1 MTAVNT
7 AAVNTTCPYCGVG
20 CGVRA
25 QVQGEGVTVS
35 GDPQHP
41 ANLGRLCIKG
51 SRLGDTLD
59 LSGRLLH
66 PMLGDRCVSWDQ
78 ALDAA
83 AGGLQQV
90 IRTHGPQAVAFYG
103 SGQLLT
109 EDYYVA
115 NKLMKGFIGAGNMDT
130 NSRLCMA
137 SAVAGYK
144 RALGADWVPCRYR
157 DLEQTDLV
165 LLVGSNAA
173 WAHPVLYQRLAEAKR
188 QRPQMQVVLIDPR
201 ATASAD
207 LADRHLALQ
216 PGSDIALFNGLL
228 HWLHQH
234 DALDQAF
241 LQQHTTGA
249 DAALAAAAGW
259 DLARVSRETGL
270 SPDALTAFF
279 HQVAQAPRMMTLFSM
294 GINQSSAGTDQVN
307 AITNLHLATG
317 RINTPGNGPFS
328 LTGQPNAM
336 GGREVGGL
344 ANQLAA
350 HMGFSAE
357 EVDRVGRF
365 WGSDNV
371 TPGPGLNA
379 TALFDALAD
388 GRIKAVWIMG
398 TNPLVSLPDADR
410 ARQALAGCPLVIV
423 SEVMQETDTAAL
435 AHIRLPALAWGEK
448 EGTVT
453 NSERT
458 ISRQR
463 AFLPPPGEARGDWW
477 IVSQVAQ
484 RLGFGA
490 AFAYT
495 HPHQI
500 FCEHAALSGFENQG
514 QRAFDISALATLT
527 QEQYQQLTPQ
537 RWPLPALPRQARA
550 FWHADD
556 KARLL
561 VVQPPVLPELTGYP
575 LTLNSGRIRDQWHT
589 MTRTGKA
596 AALMRHTPEPVC
608 VLHPA
613 DMADMA
619 EGDIVCVTSPRGWL
633 LARATT
639 DNGQL
644 RGSVFVP
651 MHWNRQFSAQ
661 ARVNALVEARV
672 DPVSGQPQSKQ
683 TPVRVARWPAAWQGE
698 LFLRGEGAPP
708 PDVGYWS
715 RVTQPGVSD
724 FILADRTPLAEP
736 EAWLQALC
744 GGGLL
749 LQQAFMGAAR
759 HLLGWRD
766 GELQA
771 ALYLHP
777 QRLPGLD
784 REAVVAAF
792 RTPPVDAAARRA
804 LLAGRA
810 AGEQAP
816 RGAIVCSCFGIG
828 ELEIRRALAGGCASV
843 EALGAVL
850 KCGTHCG
857 SCRPELKK
865 LIQQAATQ
873 PA

>member
-1 MTAVNT
+1 MTAANPT
-7 AAVNTTCPYCGVG
+7 ITHTTCPYCGVG

-25 QVQGEGVTVS
+25 EMQGDAVTLS

-51 SRLGDTLD
+51 SRLGETLD

-66 PMLGDRCVSWDQ
+66 PVLGAARVSWEK
-78 ALDAA
+78 ALDAVA
-83 AGGLQQV
+83 DGLQQA
-90 IRTHGPQAVAFYG
+90 IREHGPQSVAFYG

-207 LADRHLALQ
+207 LADLHLALR

-228 HWLHQH
+228 HWLHQQN
-234 DALDQAF
+234 ALDQAF

-249 DAALAAAAGW
+249 EAALAAAAGW
-259 DLARVSRETGL
+259 DPARVSAETGI
-270 SPDALTAFF
+270 DRDTLTAFF

-371 TPGPGLNA
+371 TPAPGLNA
-379 TALFDALAD
+379 TDLFDALAD
-388 GRIKAVWIMG
+388 GRIKALWIMG

-410 ARQALAGCPLVIV
+410 ARQALARCPLVIV

-453 NSERT
+453 NSERM

-477 IVSQVAQ
+477 IISQVAQ
-484 RLGFGA
+484 RLGVGA
-490 AFAYT
+490 AFDYA

-500 FCEHAALSGFENQG
+500 FCEHAALSGFENHG

-537 RWPLPALPRQARA
+537 RWPLPAVPRSERA
-550 FWHADD
+550 FWHPDN

-561 VVQPPVLPELTGYP
+561 AVNPPVLPEAAGYP
-575 LTLNSGRIRDQWHT
+575 LTMNSGRIRDQWHT

-613 DMADMA
+613 DMGEMA

-633 LARATT
+633 LARAKA
-639 DNGQL
+639 DPGQPC
-644 RGSVFVP
+644 GTVFVP
-651 MHWNRQFSAQ
+651 MHWNAQFSAQ

-698 LFLRGEGAPP
+698 LFLRGTEAAPP
-708 PDVGYWS
+708 AVGYWS

-724 FILADRTPLAEP
+724 FILADRTPLAEA
-736 EAWLQALC
+736 EAWLQRLC

-749 LQQAFMGAAR
+749 IQQAMMGAAH

-766 GELQA
+766 GALQA

-777 QRLPGLD
+777 QRVPVLD
-784 REAVVAAF
+784 REAIVAAF
-792 RTPPVDAAARRA
+792 TSPPPDAAARRA

-810 AGEQAP
+810 AGEQVA
-816 RGAIVCSCFGIG
+816 RGTLICSCFGIG
-828 ELEIRRALAGGCASV
+828 ELEIQRAVAGGCDSV
-843 EALGAVL
+843 EALGTAL
-850 KCGTHCG
+850 KCGTQCG

-865 LIQQAATQ
+865 LIHSAAQQ

>member
-1 MTAVNT
+1 MT
-7 AAVNTTCPYCGVG
+7 AVNTTCPYCGVG

-25 QVQGEGVTVS
+25 QVQGGGVTVS

-66 PMLGDRCVSWDQ
+66 PMLGDQRVSWDQ

-144 RALGADWVPCRYR
+144 RALGADWVPCRYS

-173 WAHPVLYQRLAEAKR
+173 WAHPVLYQRLAEVKR

-207 LADRHLALQ
+207 LADSHLALR

-249 DAALAAAAGW
+249 DAALAAAASW
-259 DLARVSRETGL
+259 DLARVSAGTGL
-270 SPDALTAFF
+270 STDTLTTFF
-279 HQVAQAPRMMTLFSM
+279 RQVAQAPRMMTLFSM

-317 RINTPGNGPFS
+317 RINSPGNGPFS

-357 EVDRVGRF
+357 DVDRVGRF

-371 TPGPGLNA
+371 TKGPGLNA

-423 SEVMQETDTAAL
+423 SDVMQETDTAAL

-458 ISRQR
+458 LSRQR

-490 AFAYT
+490 AFDYT

-500 FCEHAALSGFENQG
+500 FCEHAALSGFENHG
-514 QRAFDISALATLT
+514 RRAFDISALATLT

-537 RWPLPALPRQARA
+537 RWPLPALPRQERA

-561 VVQPPVLPELTGYP
+561 AVQPPVLPEVTGYP

-633 LARATT
+633 LARATA

-698 LFLRGEGAPP
+698 LFLRGDAAPP
-708 PDVGYWS
+708 PAVGYWS
-715 RVTQPGVSD
+715 RVTQPGVSE

-749 LQQAFMGAAR
+749 LQQAFMGAAQ

-771 ALYLHP
+771 AFYLHP

-784 REAVVAAF
+784 REAIVAAF
-792 RTPPVDAAARRA
+792 RMPPVDAAARRA

-843 EALGAVL
+843 EALGAAL

>member
-1 MTAVNT
+1 MMTALRS
-7 AAVNTTCPYCGVG
+7 TCPYCGVG

-25 QVQGEGVTVS
+25 EVTEGRVTIS
-35 GDPQHP
+35 GDAQHP
-41 ANLGRLCIKG
+41 ANAGRLCVKG
-51 SRLGDTLD
+51 SRLAETLD
-59 LSGRLLH
+59 LQGRLLY
-66 PMLGDRCVSWDQ
+66 PEVAGAPVSWER
-78 ALDAA
+78 ALAQVAD
-83 AGGLQQV
+83 GLHHT
-90 IRTHGPQAVAFYG
+90 ITTHGPQAVAFYG

-137 SAVAGYK
+137 SAVAGHK
-144 RALGADWVPCRYR
+144 RAFGADWVPCSYQ
-157 DLEQTDLV
+157 DLDRADLV

-173 WAHPVLYQRLAEAKR
+173 WAHPVLYQRLVAAKQ

-207 LADRHLALQ
+207 LADRHLALR

-228 HWLHQH
+228 HWLHQQ
-234 DALDQAF
+234 DALDSAF
-241 LQQHTTGA
+241 LSQHTEGA
-249 DAALAAAAGW
+249 QAALAEAATW
-259 DLARVSRETGL
+259 PVTR
-270 SPDALTAFF
+270 
-279 HQVAQAPRMMTLFSM
+279 VAQACGLAQAELVAFFQQVAAAPRLMTLFSM

-317 RINTPGNGPFS
+317 QINRPGCGPFS

-350 HMGFSAE
+350 HMGFSPE

-371 TPGPGLNA
+371 TRTPGLNA
-379 TALFDALAD
+379 TALFEALERGQVQA
-388 GRIKAVWIMG
+388 IWIMG

-410 ARQALAGCPLVIV
+410 ARQALARCPLVIV
-423 SEVMQETDTAAL
+423 SEVMRDTDTAAL

-453 NSERT
+453 NSERR

-463 AFLPPPGEARGDWW
+463 AFLPPPGEARADWW
-477 IVSQVAQ
+477 IISEVAR
-484 RLGFGA
+484 RLGHGH

-495 HPHQI
+495 HPQQI
-500 FCEHAALSGFENQG
+500 FVEHAALSGFENHG

-527 QEQYQQLTPQ
+527 PAQYRDLTPQ
-537 RWPLPALPRQARA
+537 RWPLPALPRPDRA
-550 FWHADD
+550 FWHPDG

-561 VVQPPVLPELTGYP
+561 AVRPPALPVEAGYP
-575 LTLNSGRIRDQWHT
+575 LVMNSGRIRDQWHT

-596 AALMRHTPEPVC
+596 AALMRHMPEPLC
-608 VLHPA
+608 LLHSDEIAGIAP
-613 DMADMA
+613 
-619 EGDIVCVTSPRGWL
+619 GDLVRVSSPRGWL
-633 LARATT
+633 LLRAQA
-639 DNGQL
+639 DAGQP
-644 RGSVFVP
+644 RGTLFVP

-661 ARVNALVEARV
+661 ARVNALVAAQV
-672 DPVSGQPQSKQ
+672 DPVSGQPQSKY
-683 TPVRVARWPAAWQGE
+683 TPVRVQRWPAVWQAE

-708 PDVGYWS
+708 PAVGYWS
-715 RVTQPGVSD
+715 RVTQPGVSH
-724 FILADRTPLAEP
+724 FIVADISPLADA
-736 EAWLQALC
+736 AGWLRALC
-744 GGGLL
+744 GDDLL
-749 LQQAFMGAAR
+749 LQSAWMGEAC
-759 HLLGWRD
+759 HLLGWRE
-766 GELQA
+766 GVLQA

-777 QRLPGLD
+777 QRLPVID

-792 RTPPVDAAARRA
+792 ATPPEGAAARRA

-810 AGEQAP
+810 PGADAP
-816 RGAIVCSCFGIG
+816 RGAIICSCVGVG
-828 ELEIRRALAGGCASV
+828 EQAIRQAVAAGCDTL
-843 EALGAVL
+843 EALGAAL
-850 KCGTHCG
+850 KCGTQCG

-865 LIQQAATQ
+865 LLGCHAAQ
-873 PA
+873 GGV

>member
-1 MTAVNT
+1 MT
-7 AAVNTTCPYCGVG
+7 AVNTTCPYCGVG

-25 QVQGEGVTVS
+25 EVQGAGVTVS

-59 LSGRLLH
+59 LSGRLLY
-66 PMLGDRCVSWDQ
+66 PMLGDQRVSWEQ

-83 AGGLQQV
+83 AAGLQQV

-137 SAVAGYK
+137 SAVAGHK

-207 LADRHLALQ
+207 LADCHLALR

-234 DALDQAF
+234 GALDQAF

-249 DAALAAAAGW
+249 DAALAAAAAW
-259 DLARVSRETGL
+259 DLARASAETGL
-270 SPDALTAFF
+270 STGALTAFF
-279 HQVAQAPRMMTLFSM
+279 RQVAQAPRMMTLFSM

-371 TPGPGLNA
+371 TQEPGLNA

-453 NSERT
+453 NSERCL
-458 ISRQR
+458 SRQR

-500 FCEHAALSGFENQG
+500 FCEHAALSGFENRG

-537 RWPLPALPRQARA
+537 RWPLPALPRPGRA
-550 FWHADD
+550 FWHPDN

-561 VVQPPVLPELTGYP
+561 AVAPPHLPEAAGYP
-575 LTLNSGRIRDQWHT
+575 LTMNSGRIRDQWHT

-608 VLHPA
+608 VLHPT
-613 DMADMA
+613 DMADIA
-619 EGDIVCVTSPRGWL
+619 EGDIVRVTSPRGWL
-633 LARATT
+633 LARATA
-639 DNGQL
+639 DHGQP

-683 TPVRVARWPAAWQGE
+683 TPVRVARWPVAWQGE

-708 PDVGYWS
+708 PAVGYWS

-724 FILADRTPLAEP
+724 FILADCTPPADA

-771 ALYLHP
+771 AFYLHP

-784 REAVVAAF
+784 REAIVAAF
-792 RTPPVDAAARRA
+792 HVPPPDAAARRA

-816 RGAIVCSCFGIG
+816 RGAIVCSCFGVG
-828 ELEIRRALAGGCASV
+828 ELEIRRALAGGCDSV
-843 EALGAVL
+843 EALGAAL

-865 LIQQAATQ
+865 LIQQAATH